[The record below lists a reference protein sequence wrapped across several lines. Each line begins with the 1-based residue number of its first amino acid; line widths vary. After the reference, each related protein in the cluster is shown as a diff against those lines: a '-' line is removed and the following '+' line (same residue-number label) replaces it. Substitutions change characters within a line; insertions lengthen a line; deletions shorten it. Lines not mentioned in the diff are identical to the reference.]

1 MTDYVTAYEDY
12 LKAWSGV
19 SDEDRLGLLKQCI
32 SQDMKF
38 FNQVKVRS
46 GISDVAEHMASFQRQ
61 MPGASFRLNNMV
73 GWGDYALAEWQ
84 LVDAEGNSGF
94 SGYDSLTFNAGGLI
108 SSIVMV
114 TNIEPQKIVWRRR
127 DVPSLEQT
135 Q

>member
-1 MTDYVTAYEDY
+1 MTDRVTPYENY
-12 LKAWSGV
+12 LQAWSGV

-32 SQDMKF
+32 SEDMKF
-38 FNQVKVRS
+38 LNQVKARS
-46 GISDVAEHMASFQRQ
+46 GILDVADHMDGFQRQ

-84 LVDAEGNSGF
+84 LIDAEGNAGF
-94 SGYDSLTFNAGGLI
+94 SGYDSLTFDIAGLI
-108 SSIVMV
+108 SNIVMV

-127 DVPSLEQT
+127 DVTLLERT